1 LGSSG
6 SLENTFQRVS
16 PRNVRSY
23 FKKGKV
29 FRALWT
35 QTADHE
41 NEGRRHTRAIT
52 VSRTEFQEPI
62 HTKVQWFIV
71 VRSYK
76 SHCLCV
82 PVATYGL
89 QGTNKNGV
97 NPDDHAALVLD
108 GSDQVL
114 LDGERLRRAPLH
126 IKMGDRAVRSLNL
139 LLSSRINFTKVHTI
153 EYNIKV
159 QTIGRI
165 VHQDLP
171 KLDQY
176 FTESVLK
183 LPEAQDTDKDDG
195 VQAPE
200 DPDIFSDDGER

>member
-1 LGSSG
+1 
-6 SLENTFQRVS
+6 
-16 PRNVRSY
+16 
-23 FKKGKV
+23 
-29 FRALWT
+29 
-35 QTADHE
+35 
-41 NEGRRHTRAIT
+41 
-52 VSRTEFQEPI
+52 
-62 HTKVQWFIV
+62 
-71 VRSYK
+71 
-76 SHCLCV
+76 V

-126 IKMGDRAVRSLNL
+126 IKMGDKAVRSLNL